1 MIMHH
6 ETSGSTRNYERHL
19 DKAFQ
24 FMNDNGY
31 EAVKKWLRWTHFTY
45 WRTPL
50 QPIDHQSLPI
60 CSRKAAD
67 YKIMINAHEAVRPTG
82 ICRTYPNMIGNE
94 AARGTEFFWW
104 FKTKPCYSFAIYTIN
119 WRTYGLYSGIF

>member
-31 EAVKKWLRWTHFTY
+31 EAVKVVTLDPFYLLANTITANRSSIITNMLSK
-45 WRTPL
+45 
-50 QPIDHQSLPI
+50 S
-60 CSRKAAD
+60 SR
-67 YKIMINAHEAVRPTG
+67 
-82 ICRTYPNMIGNE
+82 
-94 AARGTEFFWW
+94 
-104 FKTKPCYSFAIYTIN
+104 
-119 WRTYGLYSGIF
+119 L

>member
-31 EAVKKWLRWTHFTY
+31 EAVKVVTLDPFTY

-50 QPIDHQSLPI
+50 QPIDHQYVCIEKQPI
-60 CSRKAAD
+60 IK
-67 YKIMINAHEAVRPTG
+67 
-82 ICRTYPNMIGNE
+82 
-94 AARGTEFFWW
+94 
-104 FKTKPCYSFAIYTIN
+104 
-119 WRTYGLYSGIF
+119 L

>member
-31 EAVKKWLRWTHFTY
+31 GGKSGYVGPILPIGEHHYSQSIINHYQYVVEK
-45 WRTPL
+45 
-50 QPIDHQSLPI
+50 QPIIKL
-60 CSRKAAD
+60 
-67 YKIMINAHEAVRPTG
+67 
-82 ICRTYPNMIGNE
+82 
-94 AARGTEFFWW
+94 
-104 FKTKPCYSFAIYTIN
+104 
-119 WRTYGLYSGIF
+119 

>member
-31 EAVKKWLRWTHFTY
+31 EAVKVGYVGYLLANTITANRSSIITNMLSK
-45 WRTPL
+45 
-50 QPIDHQSLPI
+50 S
-60 CSRKAAD
+60 SRL
-67 YKIMINAHEAVRPTG
+67 KIMINAHEAVRPT
-82 ICRTYPNMIGNE
+82 N
-94 AARGTEFFWW
+94 
-104 FKTKPCYSFAIYTIN
+104 
-119 WRTYGLYSGIF
+119 L

>member
-31 EAVKKWLRWTHFTY
+31 EAVKVVNPFYLFEHHYSQSIINHYQYVVEK
-45 WRTPL
+45 
-50 QPIDHQSLPI
+50 QPIIKL
-60 CSRKAAD
+60 
-67 YKIMINAHEAVRPTG
+67 
-82 ICRTYPNMIGNE
+82 
-94 AARGTEFFWW
+94 
-104 FKTKPCYSFAIYTIN
+104 
-119 WRTYGLYSGIF
+119 